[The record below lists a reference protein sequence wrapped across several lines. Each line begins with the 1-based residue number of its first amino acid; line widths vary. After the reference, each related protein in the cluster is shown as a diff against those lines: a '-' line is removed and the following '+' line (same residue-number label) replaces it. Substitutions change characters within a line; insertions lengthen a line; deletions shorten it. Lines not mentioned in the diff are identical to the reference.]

1 MVDSPA
7 VLLVF
12 LALGLEGIPSLASV
26 QHCHASPDV
35 VVPGG
40 SVDPVY
46 YEEIPEA
53 RKMSATLFLQH
64 LFGFEGIS
72 VEATYET
79 YTLSAWFATDQ
90 CCPGTP
96 QSFTW
101 VPLKVE
107 VEVKK
112 HTFRY
117 YFHYMLDFGGCV
129 KECKKPW
136 GFTFNDDDGT
146 LKVVAHGSSRW
157 KCDSPPHACLT
168 TCNTTTTAST
178 CQEPSTQLP
187 VHSPS
192 HLSPCNGTPTSAA
205 TPPSAVTPTPSA
217 MPTTQPSVL
226 VQVAP
231 TVLGAA
237 SLVIIVAVSA
247 VLFPKI
253 RRGCVLRLRRP
264 ASLPS
269 PPRHHRNS
277 SVRISMNSLYEAY
290 SGPESLQ

>member
-12 LALGLEGIPSLASV
+12 LALGLEGVPSLALA

-35 VVPGG
+35 LVSTG

-46 YEEIPEA
+46 YEVISGA
-53 RKMSATLFLQH
+53 KNMSATLFLQP
-64 LFGFEGIS
+64 LSGFEGIS
-72 VEATYET
+72 VEASVDTD
-79 YTLSAWFATDQ
+79 TLSAWFATDQ
-90 CCPGTP
+90 CCPRTL

-101 VPLKVE
+101 VPLKMV
-107 VEVKK
+107 VEVKW
-112 HTFRY
+112 HTVSIPPGY
-117 YFHYMLDFGGCV
+117 YIHYMLDFGGCV
-129 KECKKPW
+129 KECKKHW
-136 GFTFNDDDGT
+136 SISMDIVGN

-168 TCNTTTTAST
+168 SCNNITSSTTT
-178 CQEPSTQLP
+178 CQEPSIQFP
-187 VHSPS
+187 VDSPS
-192 HLSPCNGTPTSAA
+192 YSSPCKGTPMPAATPTPATTSTPTGSSSTVVTNIPAATPTSRVGSS
-205 TPPSAVTPTPSA
+205 SAR
-217 MPTTQPSVL
+217 TTD
-226 VQVAP
+226 
-231 TVLGAA
+231 
-237 SLVIIVAVSA
+237 
-247 VLFPKI
+247 
-253 RRGCVLRLRRP
+253 GCVLRLRRP